1 MRHCGEVFIIVAF
14 ILLENCGGS
23 GMQTGICP
31 ITHPDNLWEIVEI
44 CRRYT
49 TRSDADIDLLI
60 DVARNIG
67 LVANLTGCDIFIEA
81 MLENG
86 IDSIVLAWGTPGES
100 VSLYRSSV
108 VGEVAYAISEPAVFR
123 TMRTGIPSRNVR
135 GISQEGI
142 PIAQTVV
149 PIRNAVDEVIGALI
163 MERNI
168 EAEIKEERQVALLSQ
183 TAERLSSTLMHLS
196 MTDVSFKNWMGNGI
210 FVLDEKG
217 KIIFANAEAT
227 ELFRSLTGEV
237 ALASD
242 FGSVYPHLT
251 NIDELMEYISE
262 EREIRTPRKIYE
274 LKGHGL
280 VHEGKASG
288 CVISVRDIT
297 DLRMKEKELDMKST
311 IIAEIHHRVKNNLQ
325 NIAALLRMQAR
336 RTDSQMV
343 RDEFT
348 SSINRIISI
357 ALAYDVFARQPM
369 ESVDCVEMIRGVV
382 TSLTDSLGQS
392 GKHFTCR
399 VSGDQVRIPH
409 AQAVPLALVANELAT
424 NSIKHAVSKLNDG
437 LIDIFVKASS
447 RSIMMCVKDNGT
459 DDIEVAASACR
470 RSLGLD
476 IVRKLAQDQLAGRFT
491 LARHK
496 GKTYAVLSFARNSL
510 ML

>member
-1 MRHCGEVFIIVAF
+1 
-14 ILLENCGGS
+14 
-23 GMQTGICP
+23 MQTGICP
-31 ITHPDNLWEIVEI
+31 ITHPDNLWEIAEI

-49 TRSDADIDLLI
+49 TRSEADIAVLI
-60 DVARNIG
+60 DAARNIG
-67 LVANLTGCDIFIEA
+67 LVASLTGCDIFIEA

-86 IDSIVLAWGTPGES
+86 IDSIVLAWGTPGENA
-100 VSLYRSSV
+100 SLYRSSV

-135 GISQEGI
+135 GVSQEGS
-142 PIAQTVV
+142 PIAQTAV
-149 PIRNAVDEVIGALI
+149 PIRNAADEVIGALI
-163 MERNI
+163 MEKNI
-168 EAEIKEERQVALLSQ
+168 EAEIQEERQVAMLSQ

-196 MTDVSFKNWMGNGI
+196 MTDISFKNWMGNGI
-210 FVLDEKG
+210 FVLDGNG
-217 KIIFANAEAT
+217 KIIFANSEAT
-227 ELFRSLTGEV
+227 ELFRALTGEE
-237 ALASD
+237 ALANN
-242 FGSVYPHLT
+242 FGLVFPKLSSFA
-251 NIDELMEYISE
+251 ELMDYIRE
-262 EREIRTPRKIYE
+262 EREIRTAKKIYE

-280 VHEGKASG
+280 VHEGRSSG
-288 CVISVRDIT
+288 CVVSLRDIT

-369 ESVDCVEMIRGVV
+369 ESVDCVEMVRGVV
-382 TSLTDSLGQS
+382 TSLTDSLGSS
-392 GKHFTCR
+392 GKQFTCR
-399 VSGDQVRIPH
+399 VRGDQIKIPH

-424 NSIKHAVSKLNDG
+424 NSIKHAVSHLNDG
-437 LIDIFVKASS
+437 IIDIFIKSSS
-447 RSIMMCVKDNGT
+447 RSIMVCVKDNGLE
-459 DDIEVAASACR
+459 DIQPAVSACR

-496 GKTYAVLSFARNSL
+496 GETYAVLSFNRNGL